1 MTTKPKEKPNARTG
15 AHSDPER
22 LDATTAAALAAAQG
36 VKETPAD
43 VTFIAQLNREHM
55 ERTADIVRRMD
66 EARERL
72 IIPEPDNPLDM
83 EGPDGIPTTDPK
95 TGRMGMLRKGTA
107 AYRAYLDEHADAIR
121 IHDEWERAEINAEYV
136 ALRRELEQAQEDYS
150 RRLIEYYD
158 RIKNAPSISTKPA
171 AEYVAPTDLVSY
183 RVFSGDI
190 SGVPENIRISGAGAK
205 KQAITSVSVNFEAI
219 ENDSAVSGTK
229 RLDRYTQSVYQA
241 IIALWNAGNTYMT
254 LGMIYST
261 MTGGKDTKLN
271 TKQADMITDSI
282 RSLMRAAILINA
294 SDEHNLKGYGA
305 VKASYYGNLITA
317 KFATVQIK
325 GKRVDGAIQIFSAP
339 ILYEYAAAKHQIAT
353 GDIALLDAPINKTP
367 ENIIL
372 IDYLRRRVDAMP
384 SPRTE
389 NKIRYAAVYDT
400 LGVSGSDETAKK
412 KKYRIRDYISKT
424 LDYWKQRG
432 YIRDYAEY
440 TKEGRNFAEG
450 VQITPAGALK
460 EIPQEGE

>member
-1 MTTKPKEKPNARTG
+1 MTKKKTTRNL
-15 AHSDPER
+15 DPE
-22 LDATTAAALAAAQG
+22 TAAMLAAAG
-36 VKETPAD
+36 AEDSAAD
-43 VTFIAQLNREHM
+43 RAFVAQLNREHM

-66 EARERL
+66 EARERAA
-72 IIPEPDNPLDM
+72 PEPENPLDQ
-83 EGPDGIPTTDPK
+83 EGPDGIPAIDPK
-95 TGRMGMLRKGTA
+95 TGRMGLIEKGTPE
-107 AYRAYLDEHADAIR
+107 YQDFLDEHAEAIR
-121 IHDEWERAEINAEYV
+121 IHAEWEAAPLNAEYV
-136 ALRRELEQAQEDYS
+136 ALRRELEQAQDDYS
-150 RRLIEYYD
+150 RRLIEYYE
-158 RIKNAPSISTKPA
+158 RVKNAPSIHTKPA

-190 SGVPENIRISGAGAK
+190 SSVPENIRISGAGAK

-254 LGMIYST
+254 IGMIYST
-261 MTGGKDTKLN
+261 MTGGRDTKLN
-271 TKQADMITDSI
+271 TKQADMIIDSI
-282 RSLMRAAILINA
+282 RTLIRAAVLINA

-305 VKASYYGNLITA
+305 VKASYYGTLITA
-317 KFATVQIK
+317 KFVTVKIK

-400 LGVSGSDETAKK
+400 LGVSGSDATTKNR
-412 KKYRIRDYISKT
+412 KYRIRDYIGKT
-424 LDYWKQRG
+424 LEYWKQRG

-440 TKEGRNFAEG
+440 TKEGRNYAEG
-450 VQITPAGALK
+450 IQITPAGALK

>member
-43 VTFIAQLNREHM
+43 VAFIAQLNREHAD
-55 ERTADIVRRMD
+55 RTADIVRRMD
-66 EARERL
+66 EARERAA
-72 IIPEPDNPLDM
+72 PEPDNPLDM

-107 AYRAYLDEHADAIR
+107 AYRAYLDKHADAIR
-121 IHDEWERAEINAEYV
+121 IHEEWERAEINAEYV

-158 RIKNAPSISTKPA
+158 RIKNAPSIGAKPA
-171 AEYVAPTDLVSY
+171 PEYVAPTDLVSY

-205 KQAITSVSVNFEAI
+205 KQVITSVSVDFEAI
-219 ENDSAVSGTK
+219 EGDTAISGRK

-254 LGMIYST
+254 LGMIYNT
-261 MTGGKDTKLN
+261 MTGSTDSKVPQ
-271 TKQADMITDSI
+271 KQADMIQESI
-282 RSLMRAAILINA
+282 RSLMKSVISINA

-305 VKASYYGNLITA
+305 VKASYYGNLLLA
-317 KFATVQIK
+317 EGVTVKIK
-325 GKRVDGAIQIFSAP
+325 GQRVEGAIQLRAAP
-339 ILYEYAAAKHQIAT
+339 ILYQYAAAKRQIAT
-353 GDIALLDAPINKTP
+353 GDIALLNAPINKNP
-367 ENIIL
+367 DNIIL

-389 NKIRYAAVYDT
+389 NKIRYAAVYDA
-400 LGVSGSDETAKK
+400 LGVSGNDTTAKK

-424 LDYWKQRG
+424 LEYWKQRG

-440 TKEGRNFAEG
+440 AKEGRNYAEG
-450 VQITPAGALK
+450 VQITPAAAVK